1 MRYLILFA
9 LMISTALAAEKPEEP
24 VPTMPDEVTLTT
36 GRVLRKVQ
44 VVRWEKDR
52 VVLKHAAGADPIA
65 FSLFKSPAPGDL
77 PAMQKAFEFA
87 RDAEFKKQ
95 RNEAK
100 ADLERQRNQASV
112 VKYDGQA
119 FIVTRG
125 AGNYKLGGV
134 VVRVYLKP
142 LAEIRNTLKWS
153 SSRPEPDAIAT
164 VDAEGK
170 FSFTAPPT
178 GPVTLVAR
186 ARRLAGST
194 EEIYLWIVDADAGA
208 NRFEPRLSNDNLE
221 PEPTNW
227 RGI

>member
-1 MRYLILFA
+1 
-9 LMISTALAAEKPEEP
+9 MILAADAVEKTEELIPIMPE
-24 VPTMPDEVTLTT
+24 EVTLTT

-44 VVRWEKDR
+44 VIRWEKDR

-65 FSLFKSPAPGDL
+65 YSLFKSPAPADL
-77 PAMQKAFEFA
+77 PAMRKAFEFA
-87 RDAEFKKQ
+87 SDAEIKKQ

-100 ADLERQRNQASV
+100 ADLEKQRNQASV

-142 LAEIRNTLKWS
+142 LAEIRDTMKWS
-153 SSRPEPDAIAT
+153 SSPPPPDAIAT
-164 VDAEGK
+164 VDSDGR
-170 FSFTAPPT
+170 FSFTAPPD
-178 GPVTLVAR
+178 GPVTLVAK
-186 ARRLAGST
+186 ARRLVGDT
-194 EEIYLWIVDADAGA
+194 EEIYLWIVDAGAGA
-208 NRFEPRLSNDNLE
+208 NRFEPRLTSSNHE
-221 PEPTNW
+221 PDPTSW